1 MGNAT
6 MLILAI
12 VVLVLVSN
20 RTNITIVRVKDVNAS
35 FTRE

>member
-12 VVLVLVSN
+12 VVLVLVSKLVLKHQML
-20 RTNITIVRVKDVNAS
+20 TVA
-35 FTRE
+35 